1 MDSRMS
7 REQNGGGRQSQKG
20 RMTALADTSAA
31 PSAVPSA
38 PREDIYEGYR
48 SRGAPKR
55 CRITRRVNK

>member
-20 RMTALADTSAA
+20 RMTALADT
-31 PSAVPSA
+31 SAVPSA